1 MLQWLFGIRGV
12 SIHSLILNK
21 LELISQ
27 QNKELLSM
35 RDRQRIVNM
44 TVQLQRS
51 TNRLAQAIGEQAHDP
66 IRRPGS
72 PGAA

>member
-27 QNKELLSM
+27 
-35 RDRQRIVNM
+35 RIVNM

-51 TNRLAQAIGEQAHDP
+51 TNRLAQAIGEQTNDP
-66 IRRPGS
+66 TRRLS
-72 PGAA
+72 V